1 MTTPVWTESGK
12 LGEEGGEGRS
22 GQQNKVEFFE
32 ITLLLQQ
39 SKLIPAS
46 L

>member
-1 MTTPVWTESGK
+1 MTTPEFRREIGVGW
-12 LGEEGGEGRS
+12 GGEGR
-22 GQQNKVEFFE
+22 QNKVEFFE

>member
-1 MTTPVWTESGK
+1 MTTPVWEI
-12 LGEEGGEGRS
+12 GGGGGGREGR
-22 GQQNKVEFFE
+22 QQNKVEFFE